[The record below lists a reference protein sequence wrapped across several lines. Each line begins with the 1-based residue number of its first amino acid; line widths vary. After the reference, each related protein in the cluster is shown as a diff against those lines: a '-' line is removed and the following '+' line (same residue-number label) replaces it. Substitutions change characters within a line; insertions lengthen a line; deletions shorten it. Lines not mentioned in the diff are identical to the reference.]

1 MTQTQTSREEL
12 TMTMSAHS
20 ARQDSLNGSS
30 SRPTVYL
37 SGINAEFSSQNSIP
51 TKNVDEVGENSPL
64 SSLGS
69 QQHTTVFHAQKTTI
83 QSYSF
88 GIIDQEKT
96 AKGEL
101 VRARPSLGTWFDAQG
116 DFVDHAD
123 CGFGVHWLSLLS
135 GSQHQQNI

>member
-1 MTQTQTSREEL
+1 
-12 TMTMSAHS
+12 MTMPTHPATKNPPKGRST
-20 ARQDSLNGSS
+20 
-30 SRPTVYL
+30 RPTVYL
-37 SGINAEFSSQNSIP
+37 SGKTTGFPHQNSKP
-51 TKNVDEVGENSPL
+51 TKSIDEVVANSPL

-88 GIIDQEKT
+88 GFIDQEKT

-101 VRARPSLGTWFDAQG
+101 VRARPSLGIWFDAQS

-123 CGFGVHWLSLLS
+123 RGFGGQWLSLLS